1 MKYIYTLLTIAI
13 LALGVSC
20 SDDFTTVNP
29 VGSLSDTALA
39 NATGVDL
46 LLTGAYSVLDG
57 VRNGGNLSQNFR
69 TLKVMGL
76 LKDMPDAVK
85 IDITP
90 LKIGE
95 KIRVLDLNI
104 PGLKFS
110 DPENAVVVGVLTAR
124 AVIEEEEEE
133 EEESAEG
140 AEGTEGA
147 DSEKKNSEEPK
158 KDE

>member
-1 MKYIYTLLTIAI
+1 
-13 LALGVSC
+13 
-20 SDDFTTVNP
+20 
-29 VGSLSDTALA
+29 
-39 NATGVDL
+39 
-46 LLTGAYSVLDG
+46 
-57 VRNGGNLSQNFR
+57 
-69 TLKVMGL
+69 MGL

-133 EEESAEG
+133 ESAEG

-147 DSEKKNSEEPK
+147 EGADSEKKTSEEPK